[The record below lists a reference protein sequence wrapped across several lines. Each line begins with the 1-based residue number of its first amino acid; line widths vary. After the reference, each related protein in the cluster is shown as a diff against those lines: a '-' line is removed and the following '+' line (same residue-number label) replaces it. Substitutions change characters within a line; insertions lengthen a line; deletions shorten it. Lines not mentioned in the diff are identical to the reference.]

1 MLMAASLRRRWRRSG
16 RLWFSVLTALL
27 VSGSPT
33 ASIAALALPDDPAH
47 ALPGAAAPRLS
58 LPPIGLQP
66 QDLAL
71 IVNDADPASVAIGSY
86 YASRRGIPAERVVHV
101 SFPAGQVAMSADD
114 FQRVRS
120 VLQASV
126 PAAVQAYA
134 LAWTLPYRVECMS
147 VTSAFALGFDR
158 AYCAEGC
165 NVTRPSPYFD
175 SPSNAPF
182 KDHGLRPA
190 MLLAG
195 RDVDGVKAMID
206 RGVRSDERWP
216 AGTGYLLSTTDRN
229 RNVRAATYDTVRR
242 KLSAAYPMRQIDA
255 NALED
260 RPDVMFYFTGVQRV
274 AGMASNRYLDGAI
287 ADHLTS
293 VGGMLTDS
301 SQTSALEWL
310 AAGATGSYGNTTEP
324 CNYREKF
331 PEIGVV
337 MGRYLGG
344 ETLIEAYWKS
354 VRMPG
359 QGVFVGEPLARPFGG
374 LRVVNSSTELRV
386 QTRLLRP
393 GAYVLQVAP
402 GRIGPFRT
410 VASLTVPGYGVRE
423 LRLPMAGDRYYRVL
437 PADTAAQPTPLT
449 R

>member
-1 MLMAASLRRRWRRSG
+1 MAALSL
-16 RLWFSVLTALL
+16 T
-27 VSGSPT
+27 
-33 ASIAALALPDDPAH
+33 DDPAH
-47 ALPGAAAPRLS
+47 LLPDAAAPLLS
-58 LPPIGLQP
+58 VPPIGLQS

-71 IVNDADPASVAIGSY
+71 IVNDADPASVEIGSY

-147 VTSAFALGFDR
+147 VTSAFAFGFDR

-165 NVTRPSPYFD
+165 KITPPSPYFD

-195 RDVDGVKAMID
+195 RNVAGVKAMID
-206 RGVRSDERWP
+206 RGVRSDDRWP

-229 RNVRAATYDTVRR
+229 RNVRAATYAAARR
-242 KLSAAYPMRQIDA
+242 KLSAAYPIREIDA

-274 AGMASNRYLDGAI
+274 AGLASNRYLDGAI

-374 LRVVNSSTELRV
+374 MRVVNSSTELRV

-393 GAYVLQVAP
+393 GAYLLQAAP

-410 VASLTVPGYGVRE
+410 VGPLTVPGYGVRE
-423 LRLPMAGDRYYRVL
+423 LRLPVASDRYYRVV
-437 PADTAAQPTPLT
+437 PADTGARPTPLT

>member
-1 MLMAASLRRRWRRSG
+1 MAGWVSGFARSA
-16 RLWFSVLTALL
+16 RPVLAAALL
-27 VSGSPT
+27 LLLTCASPD
-33 ASIAALALPDDPAH
+33 AAMAALALNDDLAQ
-47 ALPGAAAPRLS
+47 ALPDSAAPNLS
-58 LPPIGLQP
+58 LPPIGLKS

-71 IVNDADPASVAIGSY
+71 IVNDADPASVEIGRY
-86 YASRRGIPAERVVHV
+86 YASRRGIAAERVVHV
-101 SFPAGQVAMSADD
+101 SFPAGQVAMSAAD
-114 FQRVRS
+114 FERVQA
-120 VLQASV
+120 VLQARV

-147 VTSAFALGFDR
+147 VTSAFAFGFDR
-158 AYCAEGC
+158 SYCAVGC
-165 NVTRPSPYFD
+165 QITRPSAYFD

-195 RDVDGVKAMID
+195 RDVAGVKAMID
-206 RGVRSDERWP
+206 RGVRSDQRWP
-216 AGTGYLLSTTDRN
+216 AGTGYLLSTSDRK
-229 RNVRAATYDTVRR
+229 RNVRAETYDAVRR
-242 KLSAAYPMRQIDA
+242 KLIAAYPMTRINAD
-255 NALED
+255 ALED

-274 AGMASNRYLDGAI
+274 AGMNTNRYLDGAV

-331 PEIGVV
+331 PDIGVV
-337 MGRYLGG
+337 MGHYLGG

-374 LRVVNSSTELRV
+374 MRVSQTATEVAV

-393 GAYVLQVAP
+393 GAYVLQSAP

-410 VASLTVPGYGVRE
+410 VGQMTVPGYGVRE
-423 LRLPMAGDRYYRVL
+423 LRLPVARDRSYRVL
-437 PADTAAQPTPLT
+437 QVPV

>member
-1 MLMAASLRRRWRRSG
+1 MGALMGALMGAVPCASM
-16 RLWFSVLTALL
+16 
-27 VSGSPT
+27 
-33 ASIAALALPDDPAH
+33 AALALTDDLAQ
-47 ALPGAAAPRLS
+47 ALPTSAAPNLT
-58 LPPIGLQP
+58 LPPIGLRS

-71 IVNDADPASVAIGSY
+71 IVNDADPASVEIGRY
-86 YASRRGIPAERVVHV
+86 YASRRGIAAERVVHV
-101 SFPAGQVAMSADD
+101 SFPAGQVAMSTAD
-114 FQRVRS
+114 FRRV
-120 VLQASV
+120 QAEVQARV
-126 PAAVQAYA
+126 PASVQAYA

-158 AYCAEGC
+158 SYCAEGC
-165 NVTRPSPYFD
+165 RITRPSPYFD
-175 SPSNAPF
+175 SPSNEPF

-190 MLLAG
+190 MMLAG
-195 RDVDGVKAMID
+195 RDVAGVKAMID
-206 RGVRSDERWP
+206 RGVRSDQRWP
-216 AGTGYLLSTTDRN
+216 AGTGYLLSTGDRN
-229 RNVRAATYDTVRR
+229 RNVRAVSYDAVARR
-242 KLSAAYPMRQIDA
+242 LVAAYAIKRVNAD
-255 NALED
+255 ALED

-274 AGMASNRYLDGAI
+274 AALTSNRFLDGAA

-293 VGGMLTDS
+293 VAGMLTDS
-301 SQTSALEWL
+301 SQMSALEWL

-374 LRVVNSSTELRV
+374 VRVSPSAAGLRV

-393 GAYVLQVAP
+393 GNYVLQSAP
-402 GRIGPFRT
+402 GRIGPFRN
-410 VASLTVPGYGVRE
+410 VGQLSVPGYGVRE
-423 LRLPMAGDRYYRVL
+423 LILPSASEAFYRLL
-437 PADTAAQPTPLT
+437 PVPL

>member
-1 MLMAASLRRRWRRSG
+1 MLVAA
-16 RLWFSVLTALL
+16 LTGAVHC
-27 VSGSPT
+27 VSM
-33 ASIAALALPDDPAH
+33 AALALTDELAQ
-47 ALPGAAAPRLS
+47 ALPTSAATNLS
-58 LPPIGLQP
+58 LPTIGLRS

-71 IVNDADPASVAIGSY
+71 IVNDADPASVEIGRY
-86 YASRRGIPAERVVHV
+86 YASRRGIAAERVVHV
-101 SFPAGQVAMSADD
+101 SFPAGQVAMSAAD
-114 FQRVRS
+114 FRRVQA
-120 VLQASV
+120 VLQARV
-126 PAAVQAYA
+126 PATVQAYA

-158 AYCAEGC
+158 SYCAEGC
-165 NVTRPSPYFD
+165 RITRPSPYFD
-175 SPSNAPF
+175 SSSNTPF

-195 RDVDGVKAMID
+195 RDVAGVKAMID
-206 RGVRSDERWP
+206 RGVRSDLRWP
-216 AGTGYLLSTTDRN
+216 SGTGYLLSTGDRK
-229 RNVRAATYDTVRR
+229 RNVRAATYDAVQR
-242 KLSAAYPMRQIDA
+242 KLVAAYAIKRVDA
-255 NALED
+255 DALED

-274 AGMASNRYLDGAI
+274 AALASNRFLDGAV

-331 PEIGVV
+331 PDIGVV

-374 LRVVNSSTELRV
+374 TRTSPSAAGLQVR
-386 QTRLLRP
+386 TRLLRP
-393 GAYVLQVAP
+393 GNYLLQSAAGHV
-402 GRIGPFRT
+402 GPFRT
-410 VASLTVPGYGVRE
+410 IGQMTVPRYGVRE
-423 LRLPMAGDRYYRVL
+423 LTLPSANGRFYRLL
-437 PADTAAQPTPLT
+437 PVPV